1 MRQTSQILSRAV
13 SPAAKKLVR
22 PVSLRV
28 KLLVGFS
35 VVFSLVFAG
44 AFYWFYSYTTEK
56 VVARLRADMRSTLI
70 GALSGINPD
79 DLLGL
84 YAEGERNAEG
94 FSDDPRYLSQLAWFE
109 TVQNIEPRVW
119 LYSYIIGNADTNRR
133 VGLPAVGPGER
144 EIIYLVDLW
153 ALNDPTKAAKFLESD
168 RVGLLARRIEL
179 QGGIQ
184 ESDKIYTDRWGTWIS
199 AAAPLNSQQ
208 DDVIAV
214 VGLDIDA
221 QYVRLLQQ
229 AIRNRM
235 LFAFI
240 ITYAVFFVL
249 IYMLSGI
256 LTRQLASLTQS
267 AQQITSGDYSLDLS
281 FAEKNPFPDEMTTL
295 AQVFKS
301 MVDSIRIR
309 EQMIREGKRT
319 EDEIRLAL
327 KEEREL
333 SELKSRF
340 VSMVSHELRTPL
352 TVLRTSLELLER
364 YGHVAPEEK
373 REKYFQ
379 RSRAAITTM
388 NQLIEDVLVSA
399 KAEAGRLEFRPS
411 WIDLKSFCRDVV
423 EEMRMSIGAS
433 HRIVLNCYGSCE
445 LVYLDPKL
453 LRSIL
458 SNLISNAVK
467 YSLADGV
474 VEFDLSCF
482 DQVAT
487 FEIRDY
493 GIGIPDEDQPRLFR
507 LFHRASNVNAIR
519 GTGLGLA
526 IVYQCVLQHQGEI
539 YFTSCEG
546 VGTSFVVKLPLTL
559 GDRTERLSPESV

>member
-1 MRQTSQILSRAV
+1 LRQTSQILGRAI
-13 SPAAKKLVR
+13 SPAVKKFVK

-70 GALSGINPD
+70 GAMSGVNPD
-79 DLLGL
+79 ELMEL
-84 YAEGERNAEG
+84 YAEGQPNAEG
-94 FSDDPRYLSQLAWFE
+94 FSDDPRYRNQIAWFE

-133 VGLPAVGPGER
+133 VGLPAVSPGEK

-153 ALNDPTKAAKFLESD
+153 ALNNPAKAAKFLESD
-168 RVGLLARRIEL
+168 HAGLIARRIEL

-184 ESDKIYTDRWGTWIS
+184 ESDIYTDRWGTWIS
-199 AAAPLNSQQ
+199 AAAPLKSQR

-214 VGLDIDA
+214 IGLDIDA

-229 AIRNRM
+229 AIRSRM

-240 ITYAVFFVL
+240 VTYAVFFLL

-267 AQQITSGDYSLDLS
+267 AQQIASGDYSLDLY
-281 FAEKNPFPDEMTTL
+281 FAEKNIFPDEMTTL
-295 AQVFKS
+295 AEVFKS

-319 EDEIRLAL
+319 EDEMRLAL

-379 RSRAAITTM
+379 RSRAAIATM

-399 KAEAGRLEFRPS
+399 KAEAGRLEFSPS

-423 EEMRMSIGAS
+423 EEMRMSIGTS
-433 HRIVLNCYGSCE
+433 HKIVLNCYGSCE

-482 DQVAT
+482 NQVAT

-559 GDRTERLSPESV
+559 GSRTERLSPESV

>member
-1 MRQTSQILSRAV
+1 MRQTSQRLSRVV
-13 SPAAKKLVR
+13 SPVIQQFTK

-70 GALSGINPD
+70 GALSGVNSE
-79 DLLGL
+79 DLMGL
-84 YAEGERNAEG
+84 YAEGQPNGEG
-94 FSDDPRYLSQLAWFE
+94 FSDDPRYLSQIAWFE

-119 LYSYIIGNADTNRR
+119 LYSYIIGNANTNRR
-133 VGLPAVGPGER
+133 IGLPAVGTGEK

-153 ALNDPTKAAKFLESD
+153 ALNDPTKAAKFLEPD
-168 RVGLLARRIEL
+168 QAGLLARRIEL

-184 ESDKIYTDRWGTWIS
+184 ESDIYTDKWGTWIS
-199 AAAPLNSQQ
+199 AAAPLKGGQG
-208 DDVIAV
+208 DVVAV
-214 VGLDIDA
+214 IGLDIDA
-221 QYVRLLQQ
+221 RYVRLLQQ
-229 AIRNRM
+229 AIRSRM

-240 ITYAVFFVL
+240 VTYAVFFVL
-249 IYMLSGI
+249 IYILSGM
-256 LTRQLASLTQS
+256 LTRQLGGLTQS
-267 AQQITSGDYSLDLS
+267 AQRIAAGDYSLDFS
-281 FAEKNPFPDEMTTL
+281 FARGNRFPDEMTTL
-295 AQVFKS
+295 AEVFKG

-309 EQMIREGKRT
+309 EQMIREGKRA
-319 EDEIRLAL
+319 EDEMRLAL

-379 RSRAAITTM
+379 RSRAAIATM

-399 KAEAGRLEFRPS
+399 KAEAGRLDFSPS

-423 EEMRMSIGAS
+423 EEMRMSIGTA
-433 HRIVLNCYGSCE
+433 HKIVLNCYGSCE

-474 VEFDLSCF
+474 VEFDLFCF
-482 DQVAT
+482 NEMAT

-493 GIGIPDEDQPRLFR
+493 GIGIPEEDQPRLFR

-526 IVYQCVLQHQGEI
+526 IVYQCVVQHQGEI
-539 YFTSCEG
+539 SFTSCEG

-559 GDRTERLSPESV
+559 GSRTEPLPTESV